1 MTCRARVELLR
12 PAAYALAAVLLSAVW
27 GHLSAANQ
35 PPIAS
40 DHHPWARFGEG
51 TSVEVQ
57 ITTES
62 LDADGNVTTTSTTRR
77 KRTLLSVADD
87 HISLRSEATVE
98 VAGKRFEADPQTL
111 KLGLYGEP
119 FDDGVEHR
127 TDDMMTGSV
136 TIEGVNYPCRIE
148 HFEATVQG
156 AATVTKVY
164 YSADVAPYILRT
176 ETTTTDPQSNAKLS
190 GRTME
195 VVALGVPFPW
205 QSGLIPVALR
215 RSVHTHANG
224 ITKTFS
230 WYSPEIP
237 GGVAASSSS
246 ELNGEGRV
254 VRRSWLEVRKTVIK
268 Q

>member
-1 MTCRARVELLR
+1 MR
-12 PAAYALAAVLLSAVW
+12 PPAYALVAVLLSAVW

-51 TSVEVQ
+51 TSVEVE

-77 KRTLLSVADD
+77 KTTLLSVSDD
-87 HISLRSEATVE
+87 HVSLRVENTVE
-98 VAGKRFEADPQTL
+98 VAGRRFEADPQTL
-111 KLGLYGEP
+111 KLGLHGEP
-119 FDDGVEHR
+119 IDEGVEHR
-127 TDDMMTGSV
+127 SDDMMTGSV
-136 TIEGVNYPCRIE
+136 TIEGVNYACRIE

-156 AATVTKVY
+156 AVTVTKVY

-176 ETTTTDPQSNAKLS
+176 ETITTDPQSNARLS
-190 GRTME
+190 ERTME
-195 VVALGVPFPW
+195 VVALGVAYPW

-215 RSVHTHANG
+215 RSVHTHGNG
-224 ITKTFS
+224 TTKTFS

-237 GGVAASSSS
+237 GGVAASATS

-254 VRRSWLEVRKTVIK
+254 VRRSWLWVKQTVVK